1 MPYQPCSREAADES
15 GQGGSAALCV
25 REGTS
30 GTSREKRARAEGRLR
45 DERTSLQSSRG
56 HSTALAFQLGQG
68 RNVGWFPQHLPASET
83 SPLPAPRWLRGE
95 CGHFEKKYSINSSG
109 LSIFKKVVCD
119 KASAMSCAEHDSRKA
134 QTADTEFE
142 RGLINSLWNKEE
154 SQLRGMQRKL
164 ELTPFQEEFFIF
176 HAGKA
181 NKKCIHS

>member
-109 LSIFKKVVCD
+109 LSIFKKNYIPCE
-119 KASAMSCAEHDSRKA
+119 SGS
-134 QTADTEFE
+134 
-142 RGLINSLWNKEE
+142 SLWLYRATMY
-154 SQLRGMQRKL
+154 SILVLPWSISYGISALSLRSTKPVDM
-164 ELTPFQEEFFIF
+164 
-176 HAGKA
+176 
-181 NKKCIHS
+181 

>member
-109 LSIFKKVVCD
+109 LSIFKK
-119 KASAMSCAEHDSRKA
+119 
-134 QTADTEFE
+134 
-142 RGLINSLWNKEE
+142 E

-176 HAGKA
+176 HAGFLWKIYTV
-181 NKKCIHS
+181 NGDTGVSNRT

>member
-1 MPYQPCSREAADES
+1 MLTTGEVS
-15 GQGGSAALCV
+15 GRGLP
-25 REGTS
+25 
-30 GTSREKRARAEGRLR
+30 GRLR
-45 DERTSLQSSRG
+45 QARGARPERPQLRPSRDFGKLDPAMGRYEPPLTPRRSALGRSYASSGRQRG
-56 HSTALAFQLGQG
+56 S
-68 RNVGWFPQHLPASET
+68 R
-83 SPLPAPRWLRGE
+83 RE

-176 HAGKA
+176 HAGIIFPVNLEA
-181 NKKCIHS
+181 VSGCTEPLCIPSSFFPGV

>member
-109 LSIFKKVVCD
+109 LSIFKK
-119 KASAMSCAEHDSRKA
+119 
-134 QTADTEFE
+134 
-142 RGLINSLWNKEE
+142 E